1 MSQEN
6 NEVETKALG
15 MGWVPQ
21 DQWKGDPEKWT
32 SAEEYV
38 ERGEQ
43 VLPILRANN
52 RRLQDDVLTLKT
64 QNDTLAQQLNATR
77 AIVQGL
83 EGKFNESLQRQLK
96 EQRASLRADLKDA
109 VEDRDIDREMD
120 IREQLDQLSE
130 AERKSKET
138 PAKKDPPTP
147 TDKNPSPKIDSQFE
161 AWKQEN
167 PWFDGNSAE
176 DRKKTKAVV
185 RAAEDLRDEGETSTG
200 IEFYNKALS
209 RVEEKA
215 ESRTHSKVDNG
226 NSRSSSPPGAKSYA
240 SLPQEAKD
248 ACMADAEDF
257 VGEGKL
263 FKTADEWKAYYT
275 ETYYGS

>member
-1 MSQEN
+1 MSDVDYES
-6 NEVETKALG
+6 KAKE

-32 SAEEYV
+32 DAQEYV

-52 RRLQDDVLTLKT
+52 RRLNDDILTLRT
-64 QNDTLAQQLNATR
+64 QNDTLQQQLEATR
-77 AIVQGL
+77 KIVQGL
-83 EGKFNESLQRQLK
+83 EGKFHESLQRQLK
-96 EQRASLRADLKDA
+96 EQRAELRASLKEA
-109 VEDRDIDREMD
+109 VEDRDVDREMD

-130 AERKSKET
+130 AEKKSKET
-138 PAKKDPPTP
+138 PDKKDSPTSA
-147 TDKNPSPKIDSQFE
+147 DKKPSPKIDAQFE
-161 AWKQEN
+161 AWRQEN
-167 PWFDGNSAE
+167 PWFDGSSAE

-185 RAAEDLRDEGETSTG
+185 RAAEDLRDEGDTSTG
-200 IEFYNKALS
+200 IEFYNKALA
-209 RVEEKA
+209 RVEEKS

-226 NSRSSSPPGAKSYA
+226 NSRSSSSPGSKSFA

-248 ACMADAEDF
+248 ACMADMEDF